1 MNRKLLTLA
10 VIAIAGASL
19 PLLAAR
25 PVNPDEEAIRKVVGY
40 YFDGGTAGDSSIV
53 AKAFHKSAMMFYVR
67 DTAFMQVPIFPE
79 YLSRVAAPRPANAPR
94 DQTKKEV
101 VSVDIAGTAAVAKL
115 RLTQRNAVLI
125 DYMSLLK
132 INGEWKI
139 VNKIFDR
146 QMTSSGTN

>member
-1 MNRKLLTLA
+1 MNRKLLALA
-10 VIAIAGASL
+10 ALGIGALTL

-53 AKAFHKSAMMFYVR
+53 AKAFHKSAMMFFVR
-67 DTAFMQVPIFPE
+67 DTAFMQMPIFPE
-79 YLSRVAAPRPANAPR
+79 YLARVAAPRPAGSSSR
-94 DQTKKEV
+94 DQTKKEI
-101 VSVDIAGTAAVAKL
+101 VSIDIAGTAAVAKL
-115 RLTQRNAVLI
+115 KLTQPNAVLT

-146 QMTSSGTN
+146 QTGSS

>member
-1 MNRKLLTLA
+1 MTFGALG
-10 VIAIAGASL
+10 AIALSV

-25 PVNPDEEAIRKVVGY
+25 PVNPDEEAIRRVVGY

-79 YLSRVAAPRPANAPR
+79 YLSRVAAPRPAGAGP
-94 DQTKKEV
+94 DQTKKEI
-101 VSVDIAGTAAVAKL
+101 VSIDIAGTAAVAKL
-115 RLTQRNAVLI
+115 KLTTRSAVLT
-125 DYMSLLK
+125 DYMSLLR

-146 QMTSSGTN
+146 AAN